1 MASYILR
8 QIDPKLW
15 HRVKVKA
22 LSENLTIKALIE
34 KLISEWLARK

>member
-8 QIDPKLW
+8 QIDPDLW

-22 LSENLTIKALIE
+22 LSEKITLKALIE
-34 KLISEWLARK
+34 KLIGEWLER